1 MSPGKDIPFP
11 TFFIFRA
18 GATNFSAHYM
28 SELKPTYLSILLSL
42 IFHLRLHLL
51 SKIKKKKDTTQS
63 CNIWGR
69 GYGLSQS
76 HIFPFLR
83 KTLHKVE
90 KVVLKHFPFLLFHFS
105 TVCVWSL
112 CCCCWVAKSCLALCD
127 PMDCSIPGSS
137 VLHYLLEL
145 AQIHVHWVSNAIQP
159 SHPLS
164 APSPLPSVF
173 PSIRVFS
180 NELVL

>member
-1 MSPGKDIPFP
+1 MSSSKDIPFP

-63 CNIWGR
+63 CNILGR

-76 HIFPFLR
+76 HLFPFLR

-90 KVVLKHFPFLLFHFS
+90 KVVLKHFPFHLFHFS
-105 TVCVWSL
+105 IVCVWSL

-164 APSPLPSVF
+164 SPSPFAFNLS
-173 PSIRVFS
+173 
-180 NELVL
+180 